1 MSVAVETSV
10 SRMSLPV
17 PTHFSHAE
25 QTFSLKKRHFPF
37 SSSSNSNSSYCSPSH
52 LSHSLPP
59 LPPSKGCPPLS
70 RMFPQQPTPWTPLSG
85 SLSKTPPPNAVYDP
99 SKQQS
104 YFNQCYTNLGLLG
117 RGSFGEVYKVKS
129 NLDGRQYAVKR
140 SAHRFRGNSERSRST
155 REAKNHERL
164 CPHPHI
170 LDFVAAWE
178 ESGRLYIQ
186 TELCSTSL
194 LLHAENQP
202 PGPDEPAAW
211 AYLCDL
217 LSALQ
222 HLHSL
227 GFVHLDLK
235 PANVLITDSG
245 RLKLADFGLL
255 FELKKKSTGSLEGK
269 GKDDIQE
276 GDPRYMAP
284 ELLRGE
290 YGPAADVF
298 SLGVSILELACNME
312 VPNGGEGWQQLRQGC
327 LPSEFT
333 SGLSAELQAVL
344 RMMLAPEPSE
354 RPTVSELQSLPSV
367 RKHRWRRRIYLMVAE
382 TTLTLL
388 SFGQLVV
395 CRLLSSLHLSF
406 LPHWSKPVPSTPPK
420 GSWDKDLTLPLSA
433 MHADSGSPEDDAVF
447 LLDQTDVE
455 LSPTFSH
462 RIIWTVRGQHIHSS
476 AKIPETHIHSNGSCH
491 TLTPSISP
499 LHIEL
504 FADSINEKSTQS
516 PHSVAN
522 KSSQR
527 RSWIRTEEALPRP
540 NFEPKNLLSLFE
552 DTTDQPIKMSD
563 IDCLNARVEKLL
575 CEAVQEVLEVVKETV
590 SEYQEK
596 TARTQRENQSLKRK
610 LQELQE
616 KLHLESNGTVAQLS
630 HRPLIEQRQ
639 KEKLGEDFEL
649 ITSDKDIVVISPSY
663 SFEDIDSE
671 ASITS
676 FAAPCLSPGAK
687 THTHLGGDDLNN
699 LRALLTETNNKLA
712 ISNHVYLSENQHKM
726 KREPTSDED
735 SIHTTNCFY
744 DDAGTSTA
752 SSHRLNSEH
761 PQGHSVSSLEQNGTS
776 EPPSQRDDNT
786 NSVSAKKQHTNHT
799 IAVASGSR
807 VFQRNDR
814 KHYSCLLCGR
824 TFRHAGD
831 YKKHN
836 RVHTGEKP
844 YCCSVCGKRFS
855 QSGYLT
861 VHQRFHTGE
870 KPFTCTHC
878 DKSFS
883 HSSNLKKHQ
892 QTHL

>member
-17 PTHFSHAE
+17 PSHFSHAE
-25 QTFSLKKRHFPF
+25 QSFSLKKRRLPF
-37 SSSSNSNSSYCSPSH
+37 SSSSNSNLYDCSPAH
-52 LSHSLPP
+52 LAHSLPP

-70 RMFPQQPTPWTPLSG
+70 RIFLQQSIPWTPLSG
-85 SLSKTPPPNAVYDP
+85 SLSKSPPPNAVYDP
-99 SKQQS
+99 TKQQS

-129 NLDGRQYAVKR
+129 YLDGHQYAVKR
-140 SAHRFRGNSERSRST
+140 SAHRFRGNSERNRSM

-178 ESGRLYIQ
+178 ECGRLYIQ

-255 FELKKKSTGSLEGK
+255 FELKQKDTG
-269 GKDDIQE
+269 
-276 GDPRYMAP
+276 YMAP

-327 LPSEFT
+327 LPSELT
-333 SGLSAELQAVL
+333 SGLSTELQAVL
-344 RMMLAPEPSE
+344 RMMLAPEPAE
-354 RPTVSELQSLPSV
+354 RPTVSELLSLPSV

-382 TTLTLL
+382 TALTLL
-388 SFGQLVV
+388 SFCQLVV
-395 CRLLSSLHLSF
+395 CFGCRLLSSLHLSF
-406 LPHWSKPVPSTPPK
+406 LPHWSKPAPSTPPK

-447 LLDQTDVE
+447 LLDHMGVE

-462 RIIWTVRGQHIHSS
+462 RVRLSVESTSTPLPRSPRRSPAHTPTLSNLGDWSS
-476 AKIPETHIHSNGSCH
+476 CNLAQTPSSIHSNGSCH
-491 TLTPSISP
+491 TLTPSANF
-499 LHIEL
+499 LHTEL
-504 FADSINEKSTQS
+504 FAESINENSTPS

-527 RSWIRTEEALPRP
+527 RSWARTEEALPRP

-552 DTTDQPIKMSD
+552 DTT
-563 IDCLNARVEKLL
+563 VE
-575 CEAVQEVLEVVKETV
+575 
-590 SEYQEK
+590 
-596 TARTQRENQSLKRK
+596 
-610 LQELQE
+610 
-616 KLHLESNGTVAQLS
+616 
-630 HRPLIEQRQ
+630 P
-639 KEKLGEDFEL
+639 
-649 ITSDKDIVVISPSY
+649 
-663 SFEDIDSE
+663 
-671 ASITS
+671 
-676 FAAPCLSPGAK
+676 
-687 THTHLGGDDLNN
+687 
-699 LRALLTETNNKLA
+699 
-712 ISNHVYLSENQHKM
+712 
-726 KREPTSDED
+726 
-735 SIHTTNCFY
+735 
-744 DDAGTSTA
+744 
-752 SSHRLNSEH
+752 
-761 PQGHSVSSLEQNGTS
+761 
-776 EPPSQRDDNT
+776 
-786 NSVSAKKQHTNHT
+786 
-799 IAVASGSR
+799 
-807 VFQRNDR
+807 
-814 KHYSCLLCGR
+814 
-824 TFRHAGD
+824 
-831 YKKHN
+831 
-836 RVHTGEKP
+836 
-844 YCCSVCGKRFS
+844 
-855 QSGYLT
+855 
-861 VHQRFHTGE
+861 
-870 KPFTCTHC
+870 
-878 DKSFS
+878 
-883 HSSNLKKHQ
+883 
-892 QTHL
+892 

>member
-25 QTFSLKKRHFPF
+25 QTFSLKKRHLPF

-99 SKQQS
+99 SKPQS
-104 YFNQCYTNLGLLG
+104 YFDQCYTNLGLLG

-178 ESGRLYIQ
+178 ECGRLYIQ

-354 RPTVSELQSLPSV
+354 RPTVSELLSLPSV
-367 RKHRWRRRIYLMVAE
+367 RKHRWMRRIYLVVAE

-388 SFGQLVV
+388 SFCQLAVCFG

-420 GSWDKDLTLPLSA
+420 GSWDKDLTLPLNA
-433 MHADSGSPEDDAVF
+433 MHADTGSPEDDAVF

-462 RIIWTVRGQHIHSS
+462 RVTSRLSLDSTSTPLPRSLRHSHRS
-476 AKIPETHIHSNGSCH
+476 PAHTPTHSNLGDWSSCNLAQAPFSIHSNGSCH
-491 TLTPSISP
+491 TLTPSMSP

-522 KSSQR
+522 KSSRR

-552 DTTDQPIKMSD
+552 DTT
-563 IDCLNARVEKLL
+563 VE
-575 CEAVQEVLEVVKETV
+575 
-590 SEYQEK
+590 
-596 TARTQRENQSLKRK
+596 
-610 LQELQE
+610 
-616 KLHLESNGTVAQLS
+616 
-630 HRPLIEQRQ
+630 P
-639 KEKLGEDFEL
+639 
-649 ITSDKDIVVISPSY
+649 
-663 SFEDIDSE
+663 
-671 ASITS
+671 
-676 FAAPCLSPGAK
+676 
-687 THTHLGGDDLNN
+687 
-699 LRALLTETNNKLA
+699 
-712 ISNHVYLSENQHKM
+712 
-726 KREPTSDED
+726 
-735 SIHTTNCFY
+735 
-744 DDAGTSTA
+744 
-752 SSHRLNSEH
+752 
-761 PQGHSVSSLEQNGTS
+761 
-776 EPPSQRDDNT
+776 
-786 NSVSAKKQHTNHT
+786 
-799 IAVASGSR
+799 
-807 VFQRNDR
+807 
-814 KHYSCLLCGR
+814 
-824 TFRHAGD
+824 
-831 YKKHN
+831 
-836 RVHTGEKP
+836 
-844 YCCSVCGKRFS
+844 
-855 QSGYLT
+855 
-861 VHQRFHTGE
+861 
-870 KPFTCTHC
+870 
-878 DKSFS
+878 
-883 HSSNLKKHQ
+883 
-892 QTHL
+892 